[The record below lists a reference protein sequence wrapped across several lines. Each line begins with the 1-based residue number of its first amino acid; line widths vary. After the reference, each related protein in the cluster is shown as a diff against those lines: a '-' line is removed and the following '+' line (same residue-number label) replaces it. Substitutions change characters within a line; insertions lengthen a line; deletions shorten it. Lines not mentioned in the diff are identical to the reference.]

1 MSISSSP
8 DGVDPSVTAVVI
20 TRRDPAGLAALLDAV
35 LGQSLPPD
43 AVVVLDRTAGAV
55 LPAGAARRDG
65 EPGSRDGEPGDPAT
79 ADLDL
84 AGHTAP
90 EHDEADRSIRE
101 PDSAGHADRGP
112 DGRARR
118 ARQG

>member
-1 MSISSSP
+1 
-8 DGVDPSVTAVVI
+8 VDPSVTAVVI

-65 EPGSRDGEPGDPAT
+65 EVGTRDGKPGDPAT
-79 ADLDL
+79 AERLVTKECRVI
-84 AGHTAP
+84 G
-90 EHDEADRSIRE
+90 R
-101 PDSAGHADRGP
+101 RGRIH
-112 DGRARR
+112 GRQALVR
-118 ARQG
+118 

>member
-1 MSISSSP
+1 MTLAPARPLSISSSP

-65 EPGSRDGEPGDPAT
+65 KVDSRDVEVDYRDGEAGDPAT
-79 ADLDL
+79 AD
-84 AGHTAP
+84 
-90 EHDEADRSIRE
+90 
-101 PDSAGHADRGP
+101 PDSAGHGAPGHDRADG
-112 DGRARR
+112 
-118 ARQG
+118 